1 MKIAIIGAAAG
12 IGLEAVIQGLILGH
26 HISAL
31 STKTEAIPNHSR
43 LTKVKGSATNVA
55 DLISAIRDTDAVLVT
70 VGTKKKKGTTLFS
83 EIAAALIE
91 ATEALDYKQPV
102 IIITGFGSGASKPY
116 LNLFLR
122 TVIRLFLK
130 DQYADKT
137 IMENR
142 IIASN
147 MNWEIVRP
155 TMLTN
160 GPLNQQ
166 HYAVATQPAG
176 NMKQTKVSRANVAYY
191 LLDEAEN
198 QRHLGTCVA
207 ITGA

>member
-12 IGLEAVIQGLILGH
+12 IGLEAVIQGLIRGH
-26 HISAL
+26 YISAL
-31 STKTEAIPNHSR
+31 STRTEAIPIHPR
-43 LTKVKGSATNVA
+43 LTKVKGSATSTS
-55 DLISAIRDTDAVLVT
+55 DLISVIRDTDAVLVT

-83 EIAAALIE
+83 EIAAALIQ
-91 ATEALDYKQPV
+91 ATDVLDYKKPV
-102 IIITGFGSGASKPY
+102 IIITGFGAGDSKPY

-137 IMENR
+137 RMEEL
-142 IIASN
+142 IIASK
-147 MNWEIVRP
+147 MTWEVVRP

-166 HYAVATQPAG
+166 RYTVVDQLADH
-176 NMKQTKVSRANVAYY
+176 MKQAKVSRANVAYY
-191 LLDEAEN
+191 LLEEAES
-198 QRHLGTCVA
+198 QHHLGQCVA

>member
-1 MKIAIIGAAAG
+1 VKIAIIGAAAG
-12 IGLEAVIQGLILGH
+12 IGLEAVIQGLIRGH
-26 HISAL
+26 YISAL
-31 STKTEAIPNHSR
+31 STKTEPIPIHPR
-43 LTKVKGSATNVA
+43 LTKVKGSATSVA
-55 DLISAIRDTDAVLVT
+55 DLIPVIRDTDAVLVT

-91 ATEALDYKQPV
+91 ATEALDYKKPV
-102 IIITGFGSGASKPY
+102 IIVTGFGSGDSKPY

-137 IMENR
+137 RMEER
-142 IIASN
+142 IVASN
-147 MNWEIVRP
+147 MKWEIVRP

-166 HYAVATQPAG
+166 RYTVVHQLAD
-176 NMKQTKVSRANVAYY
+176 NMKLAKVSRANVAYY
-191 LLDEAEN
+191 LLDEAET
-198 QRHLGTCVA
+198 QRHLGTRVA
-207 ITGA
+207 ITGV

>member
-12 IGLEAVIQGLILGH
+12 IGLEAVIQGLIRGH
-26 HISAL
+26 YISAL
-31 STKTEAIPNHSR
+31 STRTEAIPVHPR
-43 LTKVKGSATNVA
+43 LTKVKGSATNVG
-55 DLISAIRDTDAVLVT
+55 DLIPAIRDTDVVLVT

-83 EIAAALIE
+83 EIAAALIQ
-91 ATEALDYKQPV
+91 ATEALDYKKPV
-102 IIITGFGSGASKPY
+102 IIVTGFGAGDSKPY
-116 LNLFLR
+116 LNFFLR

-137 IMENR
+137 IMEER
-142 IIASN
+142 IIASK

-155 TMLTN
+155 TMLTK

-166 HYAVATQPAG
+166 HYAVVNQLADD
-176 NMKQTKVSRANVAYY
+176 MKRAKVSRANVAYY
-191 LLDEAEN
+191 LLEEAEN
-198 QRHLGTCVA
+198 QRNLGNCVT